1 MFVYIILENI
11 SPPNPDDAIDETE
24 EPNNDLNLD
33 IPRTNNGCFF
43 STVCKRTGKQ
53 KGTSELFTQEHFPLS
68 ILPSLSHYLLI
79 RLGLRIIDICI
90 GMKNLWRIRRGRA
103 ELGCITA

>member
-11 SPPNPDDAIDETE
+11 SPPNPDDVIDETE

-53 KGTSELFTQEHFPLS
+53 KGITSNSKEVRTGS
-68 ILPSLSHYLLI
+68 KDIKI
-79 RLGLRIIDICI
+79 DTTTRIFFYTPCLHS
-90 GMKNLWRIRRGRA
+90 NFSPWR
-103 ELGCITA
+103 